1 MTSRGYL
8 SMRLRYRWL
17 CLAIATLWLA
27 LAGCSEPT
35 PAQMSHYGVDNFFAD
50 PKAQALAV
58 AAEYGDVQAVH
69 RLMKDEGVNP
79 DTIFSKEGMPLLAWP
94 IFTHNPEGL
103 KAMLENGADPNAHKL
118 HPLQNTTRFQGRY
131 LNNAMVWAAKQDDPI
146 YLKLLL
152 DHGGDPNTRNS
163 NGETLLFQAFIWQN
177 QWQNVQLLVERG
189 ADVNALAGTGA
200 SILQAYAEWAA
211 FDKVYWLLQHGADP
225 SVDYMIGQPAPPAAH
240 RSRTIEAIF
249 WSPVKP
255 GWLERQRLCQQWLL
269 QRGFKRPP
277 MPDHYREMRKN
288 LGFPYEEKDIPLL

>member
-1 MTSRGYL
+1 MIS
-8 SMRLRYRWL
+8 LRYLPARLSSRWA
-17 CLAIATLWLA
+17 CFAVAALWLV
-27 LAGCSEPT
+27 LSGCSEPT

-103 KAMLENGADPNAHKL
+103 KAMLENGADPNVKQAYPTQERGL
-118 HPLQNTTRFQGRY
+118 RY
-131 LNNAMVWAAKQDDPI
+131 DNNAMVWAAKQEDPI

-152 DHGGDPNTRNS
+152 DHGGDPNTRNV
-163 NGETLLFQAFIWQN
+163 NDETLLFQAFIWHN

-189 ADVNALAGTGA
+189 ADVNALAGMGQ
-200 SILQAYAEWAA
+200 SILQVYASWAD
-211 FDKVYWLLQHGADP
+211 FDKVYWLLQHDADP
-225 SVDYMIGQPAPPAAH
+225 SIDYMVDQPKPPAPR

-249 WSPVKP
+249 WYPVKP
-255 GWLERQRLCQQWLL
+255 AGLESQRKCQQWLL
-269 QRGFKRPP
+269 QHGHKRPA
-277 MPDHYREMRKN
+277 MPDYYRDMRKDF
-288 LGFPYEEKDIPLL
+288 GFPYEEKDIPLL